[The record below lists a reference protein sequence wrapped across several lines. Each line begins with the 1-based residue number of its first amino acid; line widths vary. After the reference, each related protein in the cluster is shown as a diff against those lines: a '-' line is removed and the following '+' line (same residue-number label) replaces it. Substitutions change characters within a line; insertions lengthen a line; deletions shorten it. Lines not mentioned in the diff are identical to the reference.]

1 MEDQTMILTFADFHK
16 KVEDVEEKTSE
27 IISGDAAAMFIE
39 RVRRILHT

>member
-16 KVEDVEEKTSE
+16 NVEDVEDTSE

-39 RVRRILHT
+39 RVRSILHT